1 MNTKYQPCYVADNH
15 TNVAVFVSTNIL
27 NFIYK
32 KDDEGIEIIYKW
44 LILRTDFVEMGI
56 AHKWW
61 KKDLSSK
68 L

>member
-1 MNTKYQPCYVADNH
+1 MNTKYQPCYAADNH

-27 NFIYK
+27 NFILK
-32 KDDEGIEIIYKW
+32 GRQITNKW
-44 LILRTDFVEMGI
+44 LILRTDFIEMGI

>member
-1 MNTKYQPCYVADNH
+1 MNTKYLPCYADDNH